1 MRTNN
6 FILFV
11 SKECNEE
18 VLNLLLITEGKKKH
32 NVLIKDSNS
41 LLYNKTKHKERKH
54 FWVHCLQ
61 CFSTEEI
68 LSNYK
73 TNCMVINGQQSIRM
87 PQKGNNMLQFQN
99 YPRKMPVPYVIY
111 ADFEAITEKIEGCF
125 PNNTK
130 SCTDKYQKYTACSYG
145 YKVVCCYND
154 KYTKPV
160 EIYRGEDPIKK
171 FMQEMLKEVEFCK
184 NMISTKFTK
193 PLKMTDEDEQCFKTA
208 QEFHICGQKYSDKDI
223 GVRDHCHITGQYRGS
238 EQQDCNLKLRI
249 SSKEFKTPVIFHN
262 LRGVMIPILSCKKYS
277 RGT

>member
-1 MRTNN
+1 
-6 FILFV
+6 
-11 SKECNEE
+11 
-18 VLNLLLITEGKKKH
+18 
-32 NVLIKDSNS
+32 
-41 LLYNKTKHKERKH
+41 
-54 FWVHCLQ
+54 
-61 CFSTEEI
+61 
-68 LSNYK
+68 
-73 TNCMVINGQQSIRM
+73 
-87 PQKGNNMLQFQN
+87 
-99 YPRKMPVPYVIY
+99 MPVPYVIY

-238 EQQDCNLKLRI
+238 AQQDCNLKLRI
-249 SSKEFKTPVIFHN
+249 SSKEFKTPVIFYN
-262 LRGVMIPILSCKKYS
+262 LRGL
-277 RGT
+277 